1 MSGEPL
7 RHSLTITNPQ
17 GLHMRPLAALV
28 EAASRFQSAVS
39 VAKEGCPP
47 VNGKSLM
54 SLLGLAAEQG
64 TILIFEVNGPDAAE
78 ALKAVLE
85 AVEKTREE

>member
-1 MSGEPL
+1 MSGEPI

-28 EAASRFQSAVS
+28 EAANRFQSTIS
-39 VAKEGCPP
+39 VHKDGCDPA
-47 VNGKSLM
+47 NGKSLM
-54 SLLGLAAEQG
+54 SLLGLAAEYG
-64 TILIFEVNGPDAAE
+64 TVLIFEVTGPDAAD

-85 AVEKTREE
+85 AVEKTKEE